1 MSIWWIIFWWILWI
15 AFSKILWYI
24 KNNESAEITL
34 TMVAAHITFL
44 LSEFITEYV
53 NIFNF
58 NIEISWVIATTVAWI
73 ILWNY
78 WKYKITPKVEEN
90 MEQFWDFF
98 AFIANSIVFILMWL
112 VLSHIQIDFV
122 KFLAPVFIVIFI
134 VILAR
139 WLSIYLPIWIFNKMK
154 LEEEIPLSWQHLLSW
169 GSLRWALA
177 LMMAL
182 MIPWKGDA
190 DYSKILEFQKN
201 IWWNFDFDIKDFILV
216 ITIWAIMF
224 TLLIKATSIAWL
236 VKKLWIDKL
245 NEMEKFEYDEWRI
258 LANLKI
264 LEKIN
269 TLYWKKYL
277 TNDEYFSLK
286 KKYWEKLKNA
296 IFDLKDILKKCN
308 KVQADDLIKKAISL
322 HALWIEKQYL
332 KNLFAYNEIDEKDF
346 KFIFSKIS
354 KQKDRIENW
363 ESQIKNINEKFYW
376 NCVIERFLDKI
387 ALRKNSWDIRKYIR
401 NRAKVVITRKVLK
414 ELEWLKD
421 LNLWFDKKH
430 FDEVQ
435 DLYRK
440 FYKIAE
446 EKKDVLFAKNKKE
459 ISEIE
464 AKLVEKSLLKLEEKV
479 VKDLYEKEIITP
491 KLYIKFIE
499 EIEEEFY
506 WVL

>member
-1 MSIWWIIFWWILWI
+1 
-15 AFSKILWYI
+15 
-24 KNNESAEITL
+24 
-34 TMVAAHITFL
+34 
-44 LSEFITEYV
+44 
-53 NIFNF
+53 
-58 NIEISWVIATTVAWI
+58 
-73 ILWNY
+73 
-78 WKYKITPKVEEN
+78 
-90 MEQFWDFF
+90 
-98 AFIANSIVFILMWL
+98 
-112 VLSHIQIDFV
+112 
-122 KFLAPVFIVIFI
+122 
-134 VILAR
+134 
-139 WLSIYLPIWIFNKMK
+139 
-154 LEEEIPLSWQHLLSW
+154 
-169 GSLRWALA
+169 
-177 LMMAL
+177 
-182 MIPWKGDA
+182 GDA

-201 IWWNFDFDIKDFILV
+201 IGWNFDFDIKDFILV
-216 ITIWAIMF
+216 ITIGAIMF

-236 VKKLWIDKL
+236 VKKLGIDKL
-245 NEMEKFEYDEWRI
+245 NEMEKFEYDEGRI

-269 TLYWKKYL
+269 TLYGKKYL

-286 KKYWEKLKNA
+286 KKYGEKLKNA

-322 HALWIEKQYL
+322 HALGIEKQYL

-354 KQKDRIENW
+354 KQKDRIENG
-363 ESQIKNINEKFYW
+363 ESQIKNINEKFYG

-387 ALRKNSWDIRKYIR
+387 ALRKNSGDIRKYIR

-414 ELEWLKD
+414 ELEGLKD
-421 LNLWFDKKH
+421 LNLGFDKKH

-506 WVL
+506 GVL